1 MALDLPLEL
10 GDNGDFKLDL
20 FYHREVASLRKP
32 HRADVRVKLDLMYRA
47 RRLRYASFYASFR
60 VRLFFHC
67 EISRLAPMQGEKKTP
82 PRSRKWPE
90 REAVIASENNVR
102 AW

>member
-1 MALDLPLEL
+1 MRV
-10 GDNGDFKLDL
+10 FM
-20 FYHREVASLRKP
+20 P
-32 HRADVRVKLDLMYRA
+32 HFV
-47 RRLRYASFYASFR
+47 FGF
-60 VRLFFHC
+60 FFHC